1 MFEQNFDQSILEQRG
16 PEKVFYNDNPSV
28 LGVDQKPFEVEA
40 VDKVHE
46 DGVQFVRVGGLED
59 PDVVHLARDDAS
71 GAHLTSVP
79 ALGRVPPDVKHHGVF
94 LGDESDAL
102 IKGHGSRFTVD
113 LKEYMQ
119 VFKFLFEKNIN
130 LNSWKL

>member
-16 PEKVFYNDNPSV
+16 PEEVFYNDNPSV

-59 PDVVHLARDDAS
+59 PGVVHLARDDAA
-71 GAHLTSVP
+71 GAHLPSVS

-102 IKGHGSRFTVD
+102 IQGHGSRFTVS
-113 LKEYMQ
+113 ERIYAG
-119 VFKFLFEKNIN
+119 F
-130 LNSWKL
+130 